1 MVPRASLIAWSARA
15 PWPSE
20 DRVEQDL
27 IISRLLV
34 EVADDSLLS
43 KELAF
48 RGGTCLHKLHLE
60 EPLRYSEDLD
70 FVRTD
75 QQPLLGEIS
84 DALRSIAD
92 RIGLREHRRTFPSKN
107 SDTATIWFEGNAE
120 SGAAT
125 IRVKIE
131 TNVAE
136 SVPHRDH
143 VFIPYA
149 VESPWWSGS
158 AEVRTFALEEILAT
172 KVRAL
177 CQRRKG
183 RDLFDLWIGLNRP
196 GVNVDEIAAALCH
209 YMQDR
214 VYSYPQLVGHL
225 EIKLGDPD
233 FAADLHGL
241 VRSPPRDYDIP
252 IALELVRRRIGL
264 KLRNVPDS
272 QIDELSDDERGIAKG
287 ALVAARSG
295 AAATLSRWPMS

>member
-1 MVPRASLIAWSARA
+1 MIPRASLIAWSARA

-20 DRVEQDL
+20 DQVEQDL

-34 EVADDSLLS
+34 EIAADPLLS

-70 FVRTD
+70 FVRTN
-75 QQPLLGEIS
+75 QRPLLGEIF
-84 DALRSIAD
+84 DALRSISN
-92 RIGLREHRRTFPSKN
+92 RVGLREHRRRFPSQD
-107 SDTATIWFEGNAE
+107 SDVATIWFEAEAE

-125 IRVKIE
+125 IRVKVE
-131 TNVAE
+131 TNVVE
-136 SVPHRDH
+136 SAPHRGH

-149 VESPWWSGS
+149 VESPWWSGD
-158 AEVRTFALEEILAT
+158 AEVRTFVLEDILAT

-196 GVNVDEIAAALCH
+196 RIDAGEIAAALCH
-209 YMQDR
+209 YMQAR

-225 EIKLGDPD
+225 KTKLDDAD
-233 FAADLHGL
+233 FAADLRGL
-241 VRSPPRDYDIP
+241 VRSLPDDYDIP
-252 IALELVRRRIGL
+252 TALELVRRRIGL
-264 KLRNVPDS
+264 KLRNVPEEPRPIPS
-272 QIDELSDDERGIAKG
+272 VG
-287 ALVAARSG
+287 
-295 AAATLSRWPMS
+295 